1 MDNIILRFFIMDALI
16 SVGSLVILLKK
27 WSNDNRTYQIIR
39 IIIVSYVII
48 FITIPGVLDVKRA
61 VHREYKEFSGVALN
75 SSSVARTSRDYIK
88 IYDNEKKI
96 KIEVIIATPKI
107 KKGNQITVQ
116 YLPHTKYAKVIEVEE

>member
-1 MDNIILRFFIMDALI
+1 M
-16 SVGSLVILLKK
+16 
-27 WSNDNRTYQIIR
+27 
-39 IIIVSYVII
+39 
-48 FITIPGVLDVKRA
+48 DVKRA